1 VQRFNKSSL
10 QQRSA
15 LGRTVTRASFEP
27 LDPRLLLSATIT
39 VNTLIDDSTPD
50 DGVLSLREAIDLAN
64 TNAGADTIAFAAGLT
79 GTIKLNFGELGVTDD
94 LNVSGPGAKL
104 LSVSGND
111 NSRVFRIDD
120 FKVSISGLSI
130 INGQAD
136 QQEDGGGIMN
146 AGHLTLNRV
155 ILSGNVAGSGGQSV
169 VDDPAPAGGMGGAI
183 FNSGVLTISNSAIL
197 DNLAGRGGDG
207 YDDFFDG
214 GSGGDGGLGGGI
226 YNKATL
232 ILTNCTI
239 AGNEAGSGGF
249 GGDGDFGFG
258 GGGGDGGSGGGIA
271 NDGDVTLV
279 NVTISDNYSG
289 FGGFAGQPSG
299 RRGQYGSG
307 GGLYNRGFGTITIAN
322 SLVADNDIGAPTPD
336 ANGDFK
342 SLGHNLITADD
353 GSQGWI
359 ASDLV
364 GTNDSP
370 IDAKIDFVGDNGGPT
385 PTIALL
391 AGSPAIDAG
400 DKTLLPAYSITTDQR
415 GYARVYNRLPDIGAF
430 ESKSGF
436 SADANHDGKID
447 FLDLASLAQNYNV
460 TDGKR
465 TWEQG
470 DFNGDGSV
478 DFLDLAA
485 LAQNYNTSPGA
496 TTAAAPLATA
506 SPVAA
511 PELAAFMSAV
521 TKKQPAKTQPPK
533 KPIFSV
539 IKVVKPIKIAPPA
552 KTKH

>member
-1 VQRFNKSSL
+1 MT
-10 QQRSA
+10 RSIGT
-15 LGRTVTRASFEP
+15 LEP

-39 VNTLIDDSTPD
+39 VNTLIDGSTPD
-50 DGVLSLREAIDLAN
+50 DGVLSLREAVDLAN

-94 LNVSGPGAKL
+94 LTINGPGAKV

-111 NSRVFRIDD
+111 NSRVLRIDD

-136 QQEDGGGIMN
+136 LQEDGGGIMN

-155 ILSGNVAGSGGQSV
+155 VLSGNVAGSGGQSV
-169 VDDPAPAGGMGGAI
+169 VEDPAPAGGMGGAI

-214 GSGGDGGLGGGI
+214 GSGGDGGFGGGI
-226 YNKATL
+226 YNKGTL
-232 ILTNCTI
+232 VLTNCTI

-249 GGDGDFGFG
+249 GGDGDFGLG

-271 NDGDVTLV
+271 NDGDATLV

-307 GGLYNRGFGTITIAN
+307 GGLYNRGFGSITIGN
-322 SLVADNDIGAPTPD
+322 SLLADNDTDALSPD
-336 ANGDFK
+336 ADADVI
-342 SLGHNLITADD
+342 SLGHNLITAVG

-359 ASDLV
+359 ASDRV
-364 GTNDSP
+364 GSNDSR

-391 AGSPAIDAG
+391 AGSPAIDGG
-400 DKTLLPAYSITTDQR
+400 DKALLATYSITTDQR

-430 ESKSGF
+430 ESNSGY

-447 FLDLASLAQNYNV
+447 FLDLAALAQNYNV

-470 DFNGDGSV
+470 DFNGDGNV

-485 LAQNYNTSPGA
+485 LAQNYNTAPGAA
-496 TTAAAPLATA
+496 TTAAAAPIAAA
-506 SPVAA
+506 SPVVA
-511 PELAAFMSAV
+511 PELAAFMSAAV
-521 TKKQPAKTQPPK
+521 TKKQPVK

-539 IKVVKPIKIAPPA
+539 VKVVKPTKIAPPG
-552 KTKH
+552 KTKIKH